1 MSIVPSETRS
11 VRLHAVITLVAF
23 VLAARSDVAWAADAA
38 PAAPE
43 VATRRLLDA
52 LDEKQMPDVALWV
65 LDRVVRDPDTFP
77 TLQREASFRRAN
89 ALVAASRLETDAKK
103 RAQILDDA
111 EKEID
116 RFLAAA
122 PDGEQAIAAF
132 TQKGNLLVERGRAKV
147 EQSKRG
153 GEDAKARLAEAVAFF
168 DNAIKAFEGKGDKE
182 IATATNAE
190 DAVLK
195 ELRAVD
201 QQLAELQGTG
211 RPDEN
216 EEEGGKAAKKPPRKP
231 SDMRLVEQLE
241 ERQDALRG
249 QLLQTRLLIGGA
261 YFEKSKALPV
271 GSEEW
276 KAALNK
282 SAADYKELFAKYRS
296 RGAGLFA
303 RYYEGRNY
311 LLLAQAEED
320 AAAKKKL
327 FEQALLTLA
336 DVSSLD
342 GEAGFVPSLRAKAV
356 GSTLEGW
363 LELKKYADKEFKD
376 FDERMQKIVL
386 ATVPVDRLDP
396 DLLTMKYR
404 AALFYERAADAL
416 QDKAKGRPL
425 LQNAKKLA
433 LEVAK
438 VNRDYAQEARTL
450 LEQLGKSLP
459 EDAAGVAAS
468 FESAMDAVRVSL
480 AAMQQKQAEA
490 KQAQA
495 AGNAAGAEAAQKAA
509 AVERDKL
516 IAGLRK
522 ALPLATEEDL
532 DAVNQAR
539 YMLTFML
546 YDARRLH
553 DAAALGTFLAERY
566 PNARGSR
573 QAAKVAM
580 ASLQQLSKDGAPE
593 WRLAAKRQCA
603 DMAGLI
609 IRTWPEEAESADAA
623 VIAIATA
630 TEARDPEKLLEI
642 LAQVPA
648 ASPRRA
654 EVLLLAGN
662 ALYRDVLDKRSLQE
676 GARPAAE
683 SLAVW
688 KQRAAEAIDE
698 GLAAVPAGAPPT
710 KTTVA
715 AVLARVRMAIE
726 DGNRELAQRLLEQ
739 PEYGPWT
746 LVNGQDSNFAT
757 GSLAEATLPVALR
770 FFIQA
775 ERLDKAQQA
784 MDKLEAAAG
793 TGEEASAK
801 LTAMYLT
808 MGRDLQAQLDALG
821 AGGNAGSPEALAQA
835 TAILGGFEKFLD
847 GVAKRDQKTSS
858 QIWVAT
864 TYLSLGSGAGTG
876 SVVPKAKAEGYL
888 AKAAETYQRL
898 LQKGGDEISKFE
910 PAIRLKVANVCR
922 ELGKWD
928 EAQEQIDWILADAK
942 RQNSLETQIQAAELL
957 QAAGEKSADKEK
969 AEQYLKQA
977 IVGRRNGASV
987 VWGWGGIANKLAR
1000 QAFASSDE
1008 KALEARAKFF
1018 IARLNVATC
1027 RLARAKAATQ
1037 DREKLLEMAYNDIA
1051 ITYKLYPEMG
1061 GKGMEKQFDR
1071 LLKEIEKNRGNPAP
1085 KGLSGLKEA
1094 QPAATG
1100 AGT

>member
-1 MSIVPSETRS
+1 MSTVPSETPGG
-11 VRLHAVITLVAF
+11 RLRAFAALVAAC
-23 VLAARSDVAWAADAA
+23 VWGSWGIAPTAAEE
-38 PAAPE
+38 PAAVPE
-43 VATRRLLDA
+43 IATRRLLDA
-52 LDEKQMPDVALWV
+52 LDERQMPDVALWV
-65 LDRVVRDPDTFP
+65 LDRVVQDPETFP
-77 TLQREASFRRAN
+77 MLQKEAPFRRAT
-89 ALVAASRLETDAKK
+89 ALVAASRLETDATK
-103 RAQILDDA
+103 RAQALDDA

-116 RFLAAA
+116 RFLAAS
-122 PDGEQAIAAF
+122 PDGERAIAAYS
-132 TQKGNLLVERGRAKV
+132 QKGNLLVERGRAKV
-147 EQSKRG
+147 EQSKRP
-153 GEDAKARLAEAVAFF
+153 GEDVPKRMAEAVKFF
-168 DNAIKAFEGKGDKE
+168 DGAIKALEGQGEKE
-182 IATATNAE
+182 IAAATNAE

-201 QQLAELQGTG
+201 QRLADLQGKG
-211 RPDEN
+211 KDEG
-216 EEEGGKAAKKPPRKP
+216 EEGGKAAKKPPRKP
-231 SDMRLVEQLE
+231 ADTRLMEQLE
-241 ERQDALRG
+241 ERQDMLRG

-271 GSEEW
+271 GSQEW
-276 KAALNK
+276 KTVLEK
-282 SAADYKELFAKYRS
+282 SAADYKELYTKYRS

-311 LLLAQAEED
+311 LLLAQAEAD

-327 FEQALLTLA
+327 FEQALLTLS
-336 DVSSLD
+336 DVCGLD
-342 GEAGFVPSLRAKAV
+342 GEAGFVPSLRAKAI

-363 LELKKYADKEFKD
+363 LDVKKYADKEFKD
-376 FDERMQKIVL
+376 FDERMQKLVL
-386 ATVPVDRLDP
+386 ATVPIDRLDP
-396 DLLTMKYR
+396 DLLAMKYR

-438 VNRDYAQEARTL
+438 ANRDYAQEARGL
-450 LEQLGKSLP
+450 LEQLGRSLP
-459 EDAAGVAAS
+459 EDAAAVTAS

-480 AAMQQKQAEA
+480 ASLQQKQAEK
-490 KQAQA
+490 KQ
-495 AGNAAGAEAAQKAA
+495 AEAAGKAA
-509 AVERDKL
+509 EAEAAGKVASAERDKL

-553 DAAALGTFLAERY
+553 DAAAIGTFLAERY

-580 ASLQQLSKDGAPE
+580 ASLQQLSKDGNPA
-593 WRLAAKRQCA
+593 WRPAAKRQCA

-609 IRTWPEEAESADAA
+609 MRTWPEDAESADAA

-642 LAQVPA
+642 LAEVPA
-648 ASPRRA
+648 GSPRRA
-654 EVLLLAGN
+654 EVLLRAGS
-662 ALYRDVLDKRSLQE
+662 ALWRDVLDKRSLDE
-676 GARPAAE
+676 GARPADE
-683 SLAVW
+683 SLSAW

-698 GLAAVPAGAPPT
+698 GLAAIPAGTPPAR
-710 KTTVA
+710 TTVA
-715 AVLARVRMAIE
+715 AALARAQMAIE
-726 DGNRELAQRLLEQ
+726 DGDRDLAQRLLEH

-746 LVNGQDSNFAT
+746 LVNGQDANFAT
-757 GSLAEATLPVALR
+757 GTLAEATLPVALR

-775 ERLDKAQQA
+775 DQLDKAQQA
-784 MDKLEAAAG
+784 MDKLEAIAG

-808 MGRDLQAQLDALG
+808 MGRDLQGQLDALG
-821 AGGNAGSPEALAQA
+821 AGGKAGSPDSLAQA

-847 GVAKRDQKTSS
+847 SVAKRDPKTSS

-888 AKAAETYQRL
+888 AKAADTYQKL
-898 LQKGGDEISKFE
+898 LAKGGEEISKFE
-910 PAIRLKVANVCR
+910 PAIRLKVANVYR

-928 EAQEQIDWILADAK
+928 EAQEQVDWILADPK
-942 RQNSLETQIQAAELL
+942 RQNSLDAQIQAAELL
-957 QAAGEKSADKEK
+957 QTAGEKSADKEK

-987 VWGWGGIANKLAR
+987 VWGWGGIANKIAR

-1018 IARLNVATC
+1018 TARLNVATC
-1027 RLARAKAATQ
+1027 RLERAKAATQ
-1037 DREKLLEMAYNDIA
+1037 DREKLLEMAFNDIA

-1085 KGLSGLKEA
+1085 KGLAGLKEA
-1094 QPAATG
+1094 PPAASG